1 MKLFKKGYKL
11 LSSKQKLVL
20 KLKMGFP
27 ITLSDI
33 DSKPITKRLLK
44 KIQKERI
51 RL

>member
-1 MKLFKKGYKL
+1 MKLFKKSYDL
-11 LSSKQKLVL
+11 LSSKQKVLL

-33 DSKPITKRLLK
+33 DNKPITKRLLK

-51 RL
+51 KI